1 VDLLETEFTNGK
13 LLLCGIC
20 CCVMGIT
27 VFDMTN
33 RQDAKAPS
41 GEAATPI
48 LQ

>member
-13 LLLCGIC
+13 LLLC

-33 RQDAKAPS
+33 RQDAKVPS